1 MNRLF
6 TFPLQFEAR
15 YIFLHLSNTM
25 QGSDP
30 STARASTPV
39 PSPTSANHLP
49 SPTNANHLHPDDAF
63 VRVSMS
69 KPTSIMTAHITDDG
83 YESTLSSPTSAF
95 GSQRPYSSMS
105 SSPLLSS
112 DPEITGP
119 RPREPPASL
128 NPPAY
133 RMTALPPYSPWGDK
147 YQRLDVESGRIQKT
161 RYGLGF
167 YSWRVWAS
175 VVIIILLTIVAI
187 VIAVLRTVGSGPQM
201 QTNEGGF

>member
-6 TFPLQFEAR
+6 SFPFQFEAR
-15 YIFLHLSNTM
+15 YIFHHLSNTM

-30 STARASTPV
+30 SAAKASTPV
-39 PSPTSANHLP
+39 PSPTSANR
-49 SPTNANHLHPDDAF
+49 LHPDDAF

-69 KPTSIMTAHITDDG
+69 KPRSIMTAHITDEG
-83 YESTLSSPTSAF
+83 YESGLSSPTSALDP
-95 GSQRPYSSMS
+95 QRPYSSMS
-105 SSPLLSS
+105 SPLLNA

-119 RPREPPASL
+119 RPREPPPSF

-133 RMTALPPYSPWGDK
+133 RLTALPAYAPWGDK
-147 YQRLDVESGRIQKT
+147 YQRLDVESGRLRKS

-167 YSWRVWAS
+167 YSWRVWSS
-175 VVIIILLTIVAI
+175 VVVIILLTVVAI